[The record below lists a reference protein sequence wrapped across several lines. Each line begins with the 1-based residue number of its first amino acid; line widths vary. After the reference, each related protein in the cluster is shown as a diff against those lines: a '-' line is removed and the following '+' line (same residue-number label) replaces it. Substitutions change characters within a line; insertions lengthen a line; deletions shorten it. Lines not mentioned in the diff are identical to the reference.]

1 MKRGGLGGAPAF
13 AAGAASARRL
23 RRASRLWILFAAGA
37 IAVLAVMATISR
49 KMLDLE
55 RGETQA
61 KHAAAYQQKL
71 RHALWRIDHAFSE
84 MLRREAER
92 VPDAYGIPLE
102 KPDFI
107 KLHFQVDA
115 AGNFTSPQVNDKVP
129 PETLV
134 ANCNT
139 LNEIQGLVGE
149 GDVAGQ
155 LQKAEEQT
163 AAFEKLKDD
172 DAWTQRA
179 QVAASAK
186 KSTQDFAAGP
196 LEPLWQK
203 DELVY
208 VRRVGRK
215 LQGFLVDWPRLESAL
230 LGKIADLFPTAKL
243 VRATDDV
250 SDRRLFTLPVVL
262 EAPAPEAPSIH
273 DWTATHTALL
283 VTWAVV
289 LLATAGAGFALKKSV
304 DFGVRQRR
312 FASLVTHELRSPLTT
327 FRLYSDLLAQGFV
340 KDEKLK
346 VYHGTLREE
355 SGRMAR
361 MVENVIAHARLEE
374 GRTGLSRRQVTLAAL
389 LDEAAPALRRCAE
402 DAGLSLTI
410 APAPEGMLFTDPAA
424 VGQILFN
431 LVENACKYGRPP
443 IEVTASVDGAARI
456 AVRDHGPGVPAAA
469 RLFRPFERAG
479 RDEADPVRGLGL
491 GLALSRGLARD
502 LGGDLAHEAPEDG
515 GARFVLSLPLA

>member
-1 MKRGGLGGAPAF
+1 MRRGGSGGIWILSV
-13 AAGAASARRL
+13 AGAA
-23 RRASRLWILFAAGA
+23 
-37 IAVLAVMATISR
+37 AVLAVMASITD

-61 KHAAAYQQKL
+61 KHDAAYQQKL
-71 RHALWRIDHAFSE
+71 RVALWRLDHAFSE

-92 VPDAYGIPLE
+92 PPEAYAGPLE

-107 KLHFQVDA
+107 RLHFQVDA
-115 AGNFTSPQVNDKVP
+115 QGTFTSPQVNDRVP
-129 PETLV
+129 AETL
-134 ANCNT
+134 AQNCTT
-139 LNEIQGLVGE
+139 LSRIEGLVGE
-149 GDVAGQ
+149 GDVAER
-155 LQKAEEQT
+155 LQRAEEQT
-163 AAFEKLKDD
+163 AAFEKLKED
-172 DAWTQRA
+172 DAWAQRA

-186 KSTQDFAAGP
+186 KGGQDVAAGS
-196 LEPLWQK
+196 LEPLWEK
-203 DELVY
+203 EDLVF
-208 VRRVGRK
+208 VRRVGRR
-215 LQGFLVDWPRLESAL
+215 LQGFLVDWPKLESQL
-230 LGKIADLFPTAKL
+230 LSAIRDLLPDASLARAADEEA
-243 VRATDDV
+243 

-262 EAPAPEAPSIH
+262 LASAPGTPSLH
-273 DWTATHTALL
+273 HWTATHTALL

-289 LLATAGAGFALKKSV
+289 LLAMGGAAVALKKSV

-327 FRLYSDLLAQGFV
+327 FRLYSDLLAQGLV
-340 KDEKLK
+340 KEEKRA
-346 VYHGTLREE
+346 VYHDTLRQE

-374 GRTGLSRRQVTLAAL
+374 GRTGLSRRQVALAAL
-389 LDEAAPALRRCAE
+389 LDEAAPALGRCAE
-402 DAGLSLTI
+402 DAGFALSI
-410 APAPEGMLFTDPAA
+410 GAAPAATLFTDPAA

-443 IEVTASVDGAARI
+443 IEISASVDGGVVRI
-456 AVRDHGPGVPAAA
+456 AVRDHGDGVPPAA

-502 LGGDLAHEAPEDG
+502 LGGDLACDARSGG
-515 GARFVLSLPLA
+515 GARFVLTLPVM

>member
-1 MKRGGLGGAPAF
+1 
-13 AAGAASARRL
+13 
-23 RRASRLWILFAAGA
+23 
-37 IAVLAVMATISR
+37 MATISR
-49 KMLDLE
+49 KMIDLE
-55 RGETQA
+55 RGETAA

-92 VPDAYGIPLE
+92 PPEAYGGPIE

-107 KLHFQVDA
+107 RLHFQVDA
-115 AGNFTSPQVNDKVP
+115 AGRFTSPQVNDKVP
-129 PETLV
+129 AETLMV
-134 ANCNT
+134 NCST
-139 LNEIQGLVGE
+139 LNRIEGLVGE
-149 GDVAGQ
+149 GDVQGR
-155 LQKAEEQT
+155 LRKAEEQT

-172 DAWTQRA
+172 GAWQQRA
-179 QVAASAK
+179 QVAAAAK
-186 KSTQDFAAGP
+186 KSAQDFAAGP
-196 LEPLWQK
+196 LEPLWEK
-203 DELVY
+203 DELVF
-208 VRRVGRK
+208 VRRVGPR
-215 LQGFLVDWPRLESAL
+215 LQGFLVDWPRLEAAL
-230 LGKIADLFPTAKL
+230 LGQVRDLLPDAKL
-243 VRATDDV
+243 ARAADDEV

-262 EAPAPEAPSIH
+262 EAAAPGAPSIH

-289 LLATAGAGFALKKSV
+289 LLAVAGFGVALKKSV

-327 FRLYSDLLAQGFV
+327 FRLYSDMLAQGLV
-340 KDEKLK
+340 KEEKRA
-346 VYHGTLREE
+346 VYHDTLRQE

-374 GRTGLSRRQVTLAAL
+374 GRAGLSRRQVSLGAL

-402 DAGLSLTI
+402 GAGFALTI
-410 APAPEGMLFTDPAA
+410 GDAPLATLFTDPAA

-431 LVENACKYGRPP
+431 LVENACKYGRSP
-443 IEVTASVDGAARI
+443 IEVGASIDGVFARI
-456 AVRDHGPGVPAAA
+456 SVRDHGEGVRGTA

-502 LGGDLAHEAPEDG
+502 LGGELAHEAPADG
-515 GARFVLSLPLA
+515 GARFVLTLPVTPRA